1 MLRIARTRHLT
12 FRKFRNFLQ
21 NRFDRIDRWKQIFLS
36 RTETR
41 FSHLCRRQR
50 RRRRRRRRRRH
61 SRLSLMS
68 RSMLLAYSV
77 HRW

>member
-1 MLRIARTRHLT
+1 MLRIARTRHLS

-41 FSHLCRRQR
+41 FSHLRRRQR
-50 RRRRRRRRRRH
+50 RRRR
-61 SRLSLMS
+61 RLSLMS